1 MLLYENT
8 QTKFTIKRN
17 RSDRKTAKIK
27 TTTTLK
33 HVFRSLFRIYNLN
46 HYNFEILQALIKR

>member
-1 MLLYENT
+1 MLLYENI

-17 RSDRKTAKIK
+17 CSDRKTAKIK

-33 HVFRSLFRIYNLN
+33 HVFQSLFRIYDLN
-46 HYNFEILQALIKR
+46 H